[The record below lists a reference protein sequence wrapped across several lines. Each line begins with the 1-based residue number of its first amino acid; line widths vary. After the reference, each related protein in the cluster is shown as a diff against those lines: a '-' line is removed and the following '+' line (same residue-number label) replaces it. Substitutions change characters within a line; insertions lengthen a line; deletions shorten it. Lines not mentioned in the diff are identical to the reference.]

1 MASHPSLII
10 KHHSQIIALPGP
22 HCFLLFC
29 LSVVFSL
36 QYYVLEEDEW
46 RFDTIPEFM
55 DGKNTMD
62 FFDADIEERLR
73 ALEEEEAQLEANG
86 AYAPEEDDG
95 EDLDEE
101 EMVLYEAIKEKQEI
115 ARKKNHETKSV
126 IPKMFALRGRTEGN
140 NTLQYSFNH
149 HAVCYCILYF
159 DYHFHQHPLYPQHL
173 STFSSN
179 QSPSF
184 TLDTSKRMCGMLWKA

>member
-1 MASHPSLII
+1 M
-10 KHHSQIIALPGP
+10 
-22 HCFLLFC
+22 
-29 LSVVFSL
+29 
-36 QYYVLEEDEW
+36 LEEDEW

-126 IPKMFALRGRTEGN
+126 IPKMFALRGRSEGN
-140 NTLQYSFNH
+140 NNTFLSTYRTQH
-149 HAVCYCILYF
+149 ILSLITKRT
-159 DYHFHQHPLYPQHL
+159 HPL
-173 STFSSN
+173 N
-179 QSPSF
+179 
-184 TLDTSKRMCGMLWKA
+184 

>member
-1 MASHPSLII
+1 
-10 KHHSQIIALPGP
+10 
-22 HCFLLFC
+22 
-29 LSVVFSL
+29 
-36 QYYVLEEDEW
+36 
-46 RFDTIPEFM
+46 M

-126 IPKMFALRGRTEGN
+126 IPKMFALRGRSEGN
-140 NTLQYSFNH
+140 NNTFLSTYRTQH
-149 HAVCYCILYF
+149 ILSLITKRT
-159 DYHFHQHPLYPQHL
+159 HPL
-173 STFSSN
+173 N
-179 QSPSF
+179 
-184 TLDTSKRMCGMLWKA
+184 